1 MSWNSDQWIDVIQ
14 SPRDAGSDDGTT
26 SGRVILVLDLYGLC
40 YRMNQNVTKKILK
53 IITRAT
59 DECCG
64 TTVNKSC
71 RQDLPTP
78 HGMYN

>member
-1 MSWNSDQWIDVIQ
+1 MLEVI
-14 SPRDAGSDDGTT
+14 DDGNT
-26 SGRVILVLDLYGLC
+26 SGRAILVLDMCDLC
-40 YRMNQNVTKKILK
+40 RMNQNVTKKILK

>member
-1 MSWNSDQWIDVIQ
+1 MLEVI
-14 SPRDAGSDDGTT
+14 DDGNT
-26 SGRVILVLDLYGLC
+26 SGRAILVLDLCDLC
-40 YRMNQNVTKKILK
+40 RMNQNVTKKILK

-59 DECCG
+59 ECCVVLVEVMD
-64 TTVNKSC
+64 TTVNKLC